1 MLANISVSAPA
12 AGWVCLA
19 WPMTENLSTDSNASF
34 APTSVAPRQVPA
46 ITRLTAAAAGVLTSL
61 PQGVLRVVGTR
72 TNADGNTLDADVAA
86 SLKALRIVEGEDIA
100 HLPPQQ
106 GRESLDNQAYLAT
119 PKGLPV
125 GSVTEHRVAGVRVR
139 HYRPKGAEG
148 VDVQLPTVV
157 YFHGGGW
164 VLGSLDSHD
173 STCRWLCNR
182 GEVAVLSVDYRLAP
196 EAPFPAGID
205 DATAVTLAVLSGE
218 VEGVDPSR
226 VATAGDSAGGN
237 LSAVV
242 NLRLRDESQPQ
253 PKLQMMFVP
262 VTDLRSMRTASHIEF
277 AEGLFLTK
285 EQMEWYREHYVPNEA
300 DWANAYVS
308 PLAAEDLSGL
318 PPAYVAVAGFDP
330 LRDEGEAYA
339 RRLAEAGV
347 EVTMRRHGGLV
358 HPFANSTGIWR
369 GARQALDEAVG
380 ALRLALNIV

>member
-1 MLANISVSAPA
+1 
-12 AGWVCLA
+12 
-19 WPMTENLSTDSNASF
+19 MTENLSTESNASF
-34 APTSVAPRQVPA
+34 APTSVSPRQVPA
-46 ITRLTAAAAGVLTSL
+46 FTRFSAVAAGVITSL
-61 PQGVLRVVGTR
+61 PQGVLKFLGTK
-72 TNADGNTLDADVAA
+72 TNKDGNTLDGDVVA
-86 SLKALRIVEGEDIA
+86 SLKALHIVEGEDFSD
-100 HLPPQQ
+100 LPPQQ
-106 GRESLDNQAYLAT
+106 GREILDNEAYLGA

-125 GSVTEHRVAGVRVR
+125 GSVTEHQVAGVRVR

-148 VDVQLPTVV
+148 VDEQLPTVV

-182 GEVAVLSVDYRLAP
+182 GDVAVLSVDYRLAP
-196 EAPFPAGID
+196 EAPFPAGVD

-277 AEGLFLTK
+277 AEGLFLTGK
-285 EQMEWYREHYVPNEA
+285 HMRWYREHYVPNEA
-300 DWANAYVS
+300 DRANPYAS

-347 EVTMRRHGGLV
+347 EVTLRRHEGLV
-358 HPFANSTGIWR
+358 HPFANSTGVWR